1 MPPTEKPL
9 TPRQSDFISAIQELS
24 RQGFPPSLSEIAAR
38 LEISLTRTAALG
50 RECEERG
57 AARHEP
63 RIPRSWRIVSP
74 ARGRQRSR

>member
-1 MPPTEKPL
+1 MSTTTRPL
-9 TPRQSDFISAIQELS
+9 TKRQQDFIAAVDELS
-24 RQGFPPSLSEIAAR
+24 RAGFAPSLSEIAAR
-38 LEISLTRTAALG
+38 LRISLTRAAAIG

-74 ARGRQRSR
+74 ATGRRRPR